1 MKKTSTH
8 SSAPARSKASLPTM
22 HSPHGASLKTPAKLQ
37 VPPVMHDNEN
47 LQDDQ
52 DVFDAENS
60 KLTAKQKADAAF
72 ALLAEHDKKAPG
84 R

>member
-1 MKKTSTH
+1 M
-8 SSAPARSKASLPTM
+8 
-22 HSPHGASLKTPAKLQ
+22 KTPAKLQ